1 MRLLCAGGA
10 CLVAV
15 SAALATANAQSPA
28 RPNLSGFWS
37 AGRQV
42 PPDVAL
48 VKALPPNTVVL
59 ADAGAVEFPVGEF
72 GGLQP
77 KPAAAAAA
85 RTWKPEHDM
94 TVDRVCLP
102 PSIVYAMRGP
112 FPMEIHQTPDLIV
125 MRLENTTTWCASSSS
140 MGVRTARQRAAHEVG
155 HSVGRWEGSTLV
167 VDTTHLSAS
176 TITNNGLNHSDKVHL
191 IERFWL
197 AQWRQDADDAAGV
210 RGPRRA
216 REPRS
221 AIRRLGSRKRLHLP
235 VRVRSELRGELPEEV
250 ITTRQSHVRAGS
262 SLCHPVA
269 CS

>member
-72 GGLQP
+72 GGLRP

-85 RTWKPEHDM
+85 RTWKPDHDM

-102 PSIVYAMRGP
+102 PSIVYAMQGP

-125 MRLENTTTWCASSSS
+125 MRLEYYD
-140 MGVRTARQRAAHEVG
+140 MVRLIFLDGRAHPPANAPHTKVG

-197 AQWRQDADDAAGV
+197 GNGGKTLMMLQEFEDPDALENRGARFVGWDRGNDFIYPYECDPSFAANYQ
-210 RGPRRA
+210 
-216 REPRS
+216 
-221 AIRRLGSRKRLHLP
+221 KK
-235 VRVRSELRGELPEEV
+235 
-250 ITTRQSHVRAGS
+250 
-262 SLCHPVA
+262 
-269 CS
+269 

>member
-15 SAALATANAQSPA
+15 SAALATANAQSPT

-72 GGLQP
+72 GGLRP

-102 PSIVYAMRGP
+102 PSIVYAMQGP

-125 MRLENTTTWCASSSS
+125 MRLEYYD
-140 MGVRTARQRAAHEVG
+140 MVRLIFLDGRAHPPANAPHTKVG

-176 TITNNGLNHSDKVHL
+176 TITNNGLNHTDKVHV

-197 AQWRQDADDAAGV
+197 ANGGKTLMMLQEFEDPDALENRGARFVGWDRGNDFIYPYECDPSFAANYQ
-210 RGPRRA
+210 
-216 REPRS
+216 
-221 AIRRLGSRKRLHLP
+221 KK
-235 VRVRSELRGELPEEV
+235 
-250 ITTRQSHVRAGS
+250 
-262 SLCHPVA
+262 
-269 CS
+269 

>member
-72 GGLQP
+72 GGLRP

-102 PSIVYAMRGP
+102 PSIVYAMQGP
-112 FPMEIHQTPDLIV
+112 FPMEIHQTADLIV
-125 MRLENTTTWCASSSS
+125 MRLEYYD
-140 MGVRTARQRAAHEVG
+140 MVRLIFLDGRAHPPANAPPTKVG

-197 AQWRQDADDAAGV
+197 GNGGKTLMMLQEFEDPDALENRGARFVGWDRGNDFIYPYECDPSFAANYQ
-210 RGPRRA
+210 
-216 REPRS
+216 
-221 AIRRLGSRKRLHLP
+221 KK
-235 VRVRSELRGELPEEV
+235 
-250 ITTRQSHVRAGS
+250 
-262 SLCHPVA
+262 
-269 CS
+269 